1 LTGRLPEEE
10 EYERAMAEGRRA
22 GPARPAP
29 PAGAGG
35 PAGAAGPTGPGDA
48 LQAQAVRLL
57 TLAFGTAILLAI
69 LIVATTLAAVA
80 THSRGL
86 ALLNLLWI
94 ALAIAAMAYLA
105 YERSKL
111 TMRP

>member
-1 LTGRLPEEE
+1 LTERLPEEE
-10 EYERAMAEGRRA
+10 EYERAMSEGPRASPGKLAGSAE
-22 GPARPAP
+22 PA
-29 PAGAGG
+29 
-35 PAGAAGPTGPGDA
+35 GPGDA

-69 LIVATTLAAVA
+69 LIVVTTLAAVT

-86 ALLNLLWI
+86 ALVNLLWI

-111 TMRP
+111 TLRP

>member
-1 LTGRLPEEE
+1 MTQRLPEEE
-10 EYERAMAEGRRA
+10 EYERAMGEGPR
-22 GPARPAP
+22 ARPTG

-35 PAGAAGPTGPGDA
+35 PAGPASPGDA
-48 LQAQAVRLL
+48 VQAQAVRLL
-57 TLAFGTAILLAI
+57 ALAFGTAILLAI
-69 LIVATTLAAVA
+69 LIVATTLAAVM

-94 ALAIAAMAYLA
+94 ALAIATMAYLA

-111 TMRP
+111 TLRP

>member
-1 LTGRLPEEE
+1 MTGRLPEEE
-10 EYERAMAEGRRA
+10 EYERAMGEGP
-22 GPARPAP
+22 GARPTRP
-29 PAGAGG
+29 PGPGG
-35 PAGAAGPTGPGDA
+35 PAGPAGPGDA
-48 LQAQAVRLL
+48 FQAQAVRLL

-69 LIVATTLAAVA
+69 LIVATTLAAVT

-94 ALAIAAMAYLA
+94 ALAVAAMAYLA

-111 TMRP
+111 TLRP